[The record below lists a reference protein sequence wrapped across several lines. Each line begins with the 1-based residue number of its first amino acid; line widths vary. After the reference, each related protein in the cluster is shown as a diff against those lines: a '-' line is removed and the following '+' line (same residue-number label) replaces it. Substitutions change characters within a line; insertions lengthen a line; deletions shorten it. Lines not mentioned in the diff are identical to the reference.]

1 MEKGCGWKL
10 SCAEKP
16 LAGMAHGNSGFLM
29 LYTALY
35 QITGN
40 REYLK
45 KINLLCEYENSPVS
59 YTHLDVYKRQ
69 ENGSR
74 QKSIQ

>member
-1 MEKGCGWKL
+1 
-10 SCAEKP
+10 
-16 LAGMAHGNSGFLM
+16 M

-45 KINLLCEYENSPVS
+45 KINLLCEYENSLYSEEKADAGPMKNRKSVGS
-59 YTHLDVYKRQ
+59 LDGWLRKSG
-69 ENGSR
+69 NG
-74 QKSIQ
+74 KK